1 MKKYYCITILALLIV
16 TLLQGYNVSLQYKD
30 YIYNETDKINSA
42 LRISVDIEYA
52 IRAHKS
58 YNPNKDGKQRV
69 YYKQMSEED
78 FLKAKPKKEDVI
90 RFDEINVQDLRDKG
104 IAETEA
110 EAMGLLT
117 KDRTTAKGNPINLA
131 KLSQIFKKNLNEDF
145 TYTLL
150 ILDENKK
157 VIKSFGQTNNI
168 ESWQASKPIA
178 IGLKPVRFVQAVV
191 DITPSSF
198 IINSIWTLASTILLA
213 LIIVFCVGYQMTAIR
228 YKEDLLRNREV
239 SLHGT
244 VHDLKAPL
252 ASILLKL
259 GFIKDYIMDADLQ
272 EMITSSE
279 RQIKNLANTIK
290 TILITSKASESKLVI
305 NKEQIDI
312 IELTKQAQEQIDIN
326 YASKPH
332 TIGIHDHREEK
343 ALVYADKYLIENV
356 MHNLMENAVKYSDKE
371 ANVEV
376 NIKQDEHFTIIS
388 VSDHGV
394 GIDKKYQ
401 KKIFEQFYRIP
412 ATHHKSGYGIG
423 LAMVKYAVKAHGGA
437 IKVVSELGKGSTF
450 TFTLPLNEKQQI
462 VMGKEQDKTL

>member
-1 MKKYYCITILALLIV
+1 MKKYYCITILAIIII
-16 TLLQGYNVSLQYKD
+16 TLLQGYNISLQHKN
-30 YIYNETDKINSA
+30 YIFNETDKINSEQKVT
-42 LRISVDIEYA
+42 VDEEYA
-52 IRAHKS
+52 IRA
-58 YNPNKDGKQRV
+58 YQNYTQYKDGKQRL
-69 YYKQMSEED
+69 YYKDMSEED
-78 FLKAKPKKEDVI
+78 FLKAKPKKEDI
-90 RFDEINVQDLRDKG
+90 ININEINIQELRDKG
-104 IAETEA
+104 IVETEA

-117 KDRTTAKGNPINLA
+117 KDRLTAKGNPINLK

-145 TYTLL
+145 SYTLL

-157 VIKSFGQTNNI
+157 VIKSYGQTKDI
-168 ESWQASKPIA
+168 ETWQASKPIG
-178 IGLKPVRFVQAVV
+178 IGLKPIRFVQAKV

-198 IINSIWTLASTILLA
+198 IINSIETLISTILLA

-228 YKEDLLRNREV
+228 NKEDLLRNREV

-259 GFIKDYIMDADLQ
+259 GFIKDCIKDADLQ
-272 EMITSSE
+272 EMIASSE

-305 NKEQIDI
+305 NKEQVDI
-312 IELTKQAQEQIDIN
+312 IELTQQAQEQIDTN

-332 TIGIHDHREEK
+332 DIGIHDHREEN
-343 ALVYADKYLIENV
+343 APVYADKYLIGNV

-371 ANVEV
+371 ANVDV

-423 LAMVKYAVKAHGGA
+423 LAMVKYAVKAHGGT

-450 TFTLPLNEKQQI
+450 TFTLPLN
-462 VMGKEQDKTL
+462 

>member
-1 MKKYYCITILALLIV
+1 MKKYYCITILALLVV
-16 TLLQGYNVSLQYKD
+16 TLLQGYNVSLQYKE
-30 YIYNETDKINSA
+30 YTYKEIDKINSA
-42 LRISVDIEYA
+42 LKVSVDEEYA
-52 IRAHKS
+52 IRAHQI
-58 YNPNKDGKQRV
+58 YNPHKDGKQRV

-90 RFDEINVQDLRDKG
+90 RFDEINIQDLRDRG

-117 KDRTTAKGNPINLA
+117 KDMLTAKGNPINLA
-131 KLSQIFKKNLNEDF
+131 KLSQIFKKNLDENF
-145 TYTLL
+145 AYTLL

-157 VIKSFGQTNNI
+157 TIKSHGPTKDI
-168 ESWQASKPIA
+168 DSWQASKPIA
-178 IGLKPVRFVQAVV
+178 IGLKPIRFVQAVV

-198 IINSIWTLASTILLA
+198 ITNSIWTLASTILLA

-259 GFIKDYIMDADLQ
+259 GFIKDCIKDADLQ

-305 NKEQIDI
+305 NKEQVDI
-312 IELTKQAQEQIDIN
+312 IELTQQAQEQIDIN

-332 TIGIHDHREEK
+332 AIGIHDHREEN

-423 LAMVKYAVKAHGGA
+423 LAMVKYAVKAHGGT

-450 TFTLPLNEKQQI
+450 TFTLPLN
-462 VMGKEQDKTL
+462 

>member
-1 MKKYYCITILALLIV
+1 MKKYYCITILALLVV
-16 TLLQGYNVSLQYKD
+16 TLLQGYNVSLQYKE
-30 YIYNETDKINSA
+30 YIYKEIDKSNSA
-42 LRISVDIEYA
+42 LKVSVDEEYA
-52 IRAHKS
+52 IRAHQN
-58 YNPNKDGKQRV
+58 YNPHKDGKQRL
-69 YYKQMSEED
+69 YTKIMTDED
-78 FLKAKPKKEDVI
+78 FLKAKPEKEDVI
-90 RFDEINVQDLRDKG
+90 RFDEINIQDLRDKG

-117 KDRTTAKGNPINLA
+117 KDRLTTKGNPINLA
-131 KLSQIFKKNLNEDF
+131 KLSQIFKKNLNEGF
-145 TYTLL
+145 IYTLL

-157 VIKSFGQTNNI
+157 VIKSYGQTKDI
-168 ESWQASKPIA
+168 ETWQASKPIA
-178 IGLKPVRFVQAVV
+178 IGLKPVRFVQAKV

-259 GFIKDYIMDADLQ
+259 GFIKDCIKDADLQ
-272 EMITSSE
+272 EMIASSE

-305 NKEQIDI
+305 NKEQVDI
-312 IELTKQAQEQIDIN
+312 IELTQQAQEQIDIN

-332 TIGIHDHREEK
+332 AIGIHDHREEN

-423 LAMVKYAVKAHGGA
+423 LAMVKYAVKAHGGT

-450 TFTLPLNEKQQI
+450 TFTLPLN
-462 VMGKEQDKTL
+462 

>member
-1 MKKYYCITILALLIV
+1 MKKYYCITILALLVV
-16 TLLQGYNVSLQYKD
+16 TLLQGYNVSLQYKE
-30 YIYNETDKINSA
+30 YIYKEIDKINSA
-42 LRISVDIEYA
+42 LKVSVDEEYA
-52 IRAHKS
+52 IRAHQI
-58 YNPNKDGKQRV
+58 YNPHKDGKQRV

-117 KDRTTAKGNPINLA
+117 KDILTTKGNPINLK
-131 KLSQIFKKNLNEDF
+131 KLSKIFKKNLKEDF
-145 TYTLL
+145 SYTLL
-150 ILDENKK
+150 ISDENKK
-157 VIKSFGQTNNI
+157 VIKSYGQTKDI
-168 ESWQASKPIA
+168 ESLQASKPIA
-178 IGLKPVRFVQAVV
+178 IGLKPIRFVQAKV

-198 IINSIWTLASTILLA
+198 IINSIETLISTILLA

-259 GFIKDYIMDADLQ
+259 GFIKDSIKDADLQ
-272 EMITSSE
+272 EMIASSE

-305 NKEQIDI
+305 NKEQVDI

-332 TIGIHDHREEK
+332 AIGIHDHREEN

-356 MHNLMENAVKYSDKE
+356 IHNLMENAVKYSDKE

-423 LAMVKYAVKAHGGA
+423 LAMVKYAVKAHGGT
-437 IKVVSELGKGSTF
+437 IKVVSEPGKGSTF
-450 TFTLPLNEKQQI
+450 TFTLPLN
-462 VMGKEQDKTL
+462 

>member
-1 MKKYYCITILALLIV
+1 MII
-16 TLLQGYNVSLQYKD
+16 TLLQGYNISLQHKN
-30 YIYNETDKINSA
+30 YIFNETDKINSE
-42 LRISVDIEYA
+42 LKVTVDEEYA
-52 IRAHKS
+52 IRA
-58 YNPNKDGKQRV
+58 YQNYTQYKDGKQRL
-69 YYKQMSEED
+69 YYKDMSEED
-78 FLKAKPKKEDVI
+78 FLKAKPKKEDI
-90 RFDEINVQDLRDKG
+90 ININEINIQELRDKG
-104 IAETEA
+104 IVETEA

-117 KDRTTAKGNPINLA
+117 KDRLTAKGNPINLK

-145 TYTLL
+145 SYTLL

-157 VIKSFGQTNNI
+157 VIKSYGQTKDI
-168 ESWQASKPIA
+168 ETWQASKPIA
-178 IGLKPVRFVQAVV
+178 IGLKPIRFVQAKV

-198 IINSIWTLASTILLA
+198 IRNSIETLISTILLA

-259 GFIKDYIMDADLQ
+259 GFIKDSIKDADLQ
-272 EMITSSE
+272 EMIDSSE

-332 TIGIHDHREEK
+332 AIGIHDHREEN

-356 MHNLMENAVKYSDKE
+356 MHNLMENVVKYSDKE

-423 LAMVKYAVKAHGGA
+423 LAMVKYAVKAHGGT

-450 TFTLPLNEKQQI
+450 TFTLPLNEKQ
-462 VMGKEQDKTL
+462 

>member
-1 MKKYYCITILALLIV
+1 MKKYYCITILALLVV
-16 TLLQGYNVSLQYKD
+16 TLLQGYNVSLQYKE
-30 YIYNETDKINSA
+30 YIYKEIDKINSA
-42 LRISVDIEYA
+42 LKVSVDEEYA
-52 IRAHKS
+52 IRAHQI
-58 YNPNKDGKQRV
+58 YNPHKDGKQRV

-117 KDRTTAKGNPINLA
+117 KDILTTKGNPINLK
-131 KLSQIFKKNLNEDF
+131 KLSKIFKKNLKEDF
-145 TYTLL
+145 SYTLL
-150 ILDENKK
+150 ISDENKK
-157 VIKSFGQTNNI
+157 VIKSYGQTKDI
-168 ESWQASKPIA
+168 ESLQASKPIA
-178 IGLKPVRFVQAVV
+178 IGLKPIRFVQAKV

-198 IINSIWTLASTILLA
+198 IINSIETLISTILLA

-228 YKEDLLRNREV
+228 YKEDLLRNREI

-259 GFIKDYIMDADLQ
+259 GFIKDCIKDADLQ
-272 EMITSSE
+272 EMIASSE

-305 NKEQIDI
+305 NKEQVDI
-312 IELTKQAQEQIDIN
+312 IELTQQAQEQIDIN

-332 TIGIHDHREEK
+332 AIGIHDHREEN

-423 LAMVKYAVKAHGGA
+423 LAMVKYAVKAHGGT
-437 IKVVSELGKGSTF
+437 IKVMSEPGKGSTF
-450 TFTLPLNEKQQI
+450 TFTLPLN
-462 VMGKEQDKTL
+462 

>member
-1 MKKYYCITILALLIV
+1 MKRYYSITILAIIV
-16 TLLQGYNVSLQYKD
+16 ITLLQGYNISLQYKD
-30 YIYNETDKINSA
+30 YLHYKIEKINSVFKVA
-42 LRISVDIEYA
+42 IDEEYA
-52 IRAHKS
+52 IRAHKN
-58 YNPNKDGKQRV
+58 YNPHKDGKQRL
-69 YYKQMSEED
+69 YTKLMTDED
-78 FLKAKPKKEDVI
+78 FIKAKPKKEDI
-90 RFDEINVQDLRDKG
+90 IDFDEINIQDLRDKG

-117 KDRTTAKGNPINLA
+117 KDILTTKGNPINLK

-145 TYTLL
+145 SYTLL

-157 VIKSFGQTNNI
+157 VIKSYGQTKDI
-168 ESWQASKPIA
+168 ETWQASKPIA
-178 IGLKPVRFVQAVV
+178 IGLKPIRFVQTRV

-198 IINSIWTLASTILLA
+198 IINSIETLISTILLA

-259 GFIKDYIMDADLQ
+259 GFIKDCIKDADLQ

-305 NKEQIDI
+305 NKEQVDI
-312 IELTKQAQEQIDIN
+312 IELTQQAQEQIDIN

-332 TIGIHDHREEK
+332 AIGIHDHRKEN

-423 LAMVKYAVKAHGGA
+423 LAMVKYAVKAHGGT
-437 IKVVSELGKGSTF
+437 IKVVSEPGKGSTF
-450 TFTLPLNEKQQI
+450 TFTLPLN
-462 VMGKEQDKTL
+462 

>member
-1 MKKYYCITILALLIV
+1 MII
-16 TLLQGYNVSLQYKD
+16 TLLQGYNISLQHKN
-30 YIYNETDKINSA
+30 YIFNETDKINSE
-42 LRISVDIEYA
+42 LKVTVDEEYA
-52 IRAHKS
+52 IRA
-58 YNPNKDGKQRV
+58 YQNYTQYKDGKQRL
-69 YYKQMSEED
+69 YYKDMSEED
-78 FLKAKPKKEDVI
+78 FLKAKPKKEDI
-90 RFDEINVQDLRDKG
+90 ININEINIQELRDKG
-104 IAETEA
+104 IVETEA

-117 KDRTTAKGNPINLA
+117 KDRLTAKGNPINLK

-145 TYTLL
+145 SYTLL

-157 VIKSFGQTNNI
+157 VIKSYGQTKDI
-168 ESWQASKPIA
+168 ETWQASKPIA
-178 IGLKPVRFVQAVV
+178 IGLKPIRFVQARV

-198 IINSIWTLASTILLA
+198 IINSIETLISTILLA

-259 GFIKDYIMDADLQ
+259 GFIKDCIKDADLQ

-279 RQIKNLANTIK
+279 RQIKNLANNIK

-305 NKEQIDI
+305 NKEQVDI
-312 IELTKQAQEQIDIN
+312 IELTQQAQEQIDIN

-332 TIGIHDHREEK
+332 AIGIHDHREEN

-423 LAMVKYAVKAHGGA
+423 LAMVKYAVKAHGGT
-437 IKVVSELGKGSTF
+437 IKVVSEPGKGSTF
-450 TFTLPLNEKQQI
+450 TFTLPLN
-462 VMGKEQDKTL
+462 

>member
-1 MKKYYCITILALLIV
+1 MKKYYCITILALLVV
-16 TLLQGYNVSLQYKD
+16 TLLQGYNVSLQYKE
-30 YIYNETDKINSA
+30 YTYKEIDKINSA
-42 LRISVDIEYA
+42 LKVSVDEEYA
-52 IRAHKS
+52 IRAHQI
-58 YNPNKDGKQRV
+58 YNPHKDGKQRV

-90 RFDEINVQDLRDKG
+90 RFDEINIQDLRDRG

-117 KDRTTAKGNPINLA
+117 KDMLTAKGNPINLA
-131 KLSQIFKKNLNEDF
+131 KLSQIFKKNLDENF
-145 TYTLL
+145 AYTLL

-157 VIKSFGQTNNI
+157 TIKSHGPTKDI
-168 ESWQASKPIA
+168 DSWQASKPIA

-198 IINSIWTLASTILLA
+198 ITNSIWTLASTILLA

-228 YKEDLLRNREV
+228 NKEDLLRNREV

-259 GFIKDYIMDADLQ
+259 GFIKDCIKDADLQ

-305 NKEQIDI
+305 NKEQVDI
-312 IELTKQAQEQIDIN
+312 IELTQQAQEQIDIN
-326 YASKPH
+326 YACKPH
-332 TIGIHDHREEK
+332 AIGIHDHREEN

-423 LAMVKYAVKAHGGA
+423 LAMVKYAVKAHGGT

-450 TFTLPLNEKQQI
+450 TFTLPLN
-462 VMGKEQDKTL
+462 

>member
-1 MKKYYCITILALLIV
+1 MKKYYYITILALLVV
-16 TLLQGYNVSLQYKD
+16 TLLQGYNVSLQYKE
-30 YIYNETDKINSA
+30 YTYKEIDKINSA
-42 LRISVDIEYA
+42 LKVSVDEEYA
-52 IRAHKS
+52 IRAHQI
-58 YNPNKDGKQRV
+58 YNPHKDGKQRV

-90 RFDEINVQDLRDKG
+90 RFDEINIQDLRDRG

-117 KDRTTAKGNPINLA
+117 KDMLTAKGNPINLA
-131 KLSQIFKKNLNEDF
+131 KLSQIFKKNLDENF
-145 TYTLL
+145 AYTLL

-157 VIKSFGQTNNI
+157 TIKSHGPTKDI
-168 ESWQASKPIA
+168 DSWQASKPIA

-198 IINSIWTLASTILLA
+198 ITNSIWTLASTILLA

-259 GFIKDYIMDADLQ
+259 GFIKDCIKDADLQ

-305 NKEQIDI
+305 NKEQVDI
-312 IELTKQAQEQIDIN
+312 IELTQQAQEQIDTN

-332 TIGIHDHREEK
+332 AIGIHDHREEN

-394 GIDKKYQ
+394 GIDRKYQ

-423 LAMVKYAVKAHGGA
+423 LAMVKYAVKAHGGT

-450 TFTLPLNEKQQI
+450 TFTLPLN
-462 VMGKEQDKTL
+462 

>member
-1 MKKYYCITILALLIV
+1 MKKYYCITILALLVV
-16 TLLQGYNVSLQYKD
+16 TLLQGYNVSLQYKE
-30 YIYNETDKINSA
+30 YIYKEIDKINSA
-42 LRISVDIEYA
+42 LKVSVDEEYA
-52 IRAHKS
+52 IRAHQI
-58 YNPNKDGKQRV
+58 YNPHKDGKQRV

-117 KDRTTAKGNPINLA
+117 KDMLTAKGNPINLK
-131 KLSQIFKKNLNEDF
+131 KLSKIFKKNLKEDF
-145 TYTLL
+145 SYTLL
-150 ILDENKK
+150 ISDENKK
-157 VIKSFGQTNNI
+157 VIKSYGQTKDI

-178 IGLKPVRFVQAVV
+178 IGLKPIRFVQAKV

-198 IINSIWTLASTILLA
+198 IINSIETLISTILLA

-259 GFIKDYIMDADLQ
+259 GFIKDCIKDADLQ
-272 EMITSSE
+272 EMIASSE

-305 NKEQIDI
+305 NKEQVDI
-312 IELTKQAQEQIDIN
+312 IELTQQAKEQIDTN

-332 TIGIHDHREEK
+332 AIGIHDHREEN

-356 MHNLMENAVKYSDKE
+356 MRNLMENAVKYSDKE

-423 LAMVKYAVKAHGGA
+423 LAMVKYAVKAHGGT
-437 IKVVSELGKGSTF
+437 IKVMSELGKGSTF
-450 TFTLPLNEKQQI
+450 TFTLPLN
-462 VMGKEQDKTL
+462 

>member
-1 MKKYYCITILALLIV
+1 MKKYYCITILALLVV
-16 TLLQGYNVSLQYKD
+16 TLLQGYNVSLQYKE
-30 YIYNETDKINSA
+30 YTYKEIDKINSA
-42 LRISVDIEYA
+42 LKVSVDEEYA
-52 IRAHKS
+52 IRAHKD
-58 YNPNKDGKQRV
+58 YNPHKDGKQRL
-69 YYKQMSEED
+69 YTKIMTNED
-78 FLKAKPKKEDVI
+78 FIKAKPKKEDVI
-90 RFDEINVQDLRDKG
+90 RFDEINIQDLRDKG
-104 IAETEA
+104 IIETEA

-117 KDRTTAKGNPINLA
+117 KDILTTKGNPININ
-131 KLSQIFKKNLNEDF
+131 KLSQIFKKNLNEGF

-178 IGLKPVRFVQAVV
+178 IGLKPIRFVQAKVN
-191 DITPSSF
+191 ITPSSF
-198 IINSIWTLASTILLA
+198 ITNSIWTLVSTILLA
-213 LIIVFCVGYQMTAIR
+213 LIIVFCIGYQMTAIR

-259 GFIKDYIMDADLQ
+259 GFIKDCIKDADLQ

-305 NKEQIDI
+305 NKEQVDI
-312 IELTKQAQEQIDIN
+312 IELTQQAQEQIDTN

-332 TIGIHDHREEK
+332 AIGIHDHREEN

-394 GIDKKYQ
+394 GIDRKYQ

-423 LAMVKYAVKAHGGA
+423 LAMVKYAVKAHGGT

-450 TFTLPLNEKQQI
+450 TFTLPLN
-462 VMGKEQDKTL
+462 

>member
-1 MKKYYCITILALLIV
+1 MKKYYCITILAIIII
-16 TLLQGYNVSLQYKD
+16 TLLQGYNISLQHKN
-30 YIYNETDKINSA
+30 YIFNETDKINSE
-42 LRISVDIEYA
+42 LKVTVDEEYA
-52 IRAHKS
+52 IRA
-58 YNPNKDGKQRV
+58 YQNYTQYKDGKQRL
-69 YYKQMSEED
+69 YYKDMSEED
-78 FLKAKPKKEDVI
+78 FLKAKPKKEDI
-90 RFDEINVQDLRDKG
+90 ININEINIQELRDKG
-104 IAETEA
+104 IVETEA

-117 KDRTTAKGNPINLA
+117 KDRLTAKGNPINLK

-145 TYTLL
+145 SYTLL

-157 VIKSFGQTNNI
+157 VIKSYGQTKDI
-168 ESWQASKPIA
+168 ETWQASKPIA
-178 IGLKPVRFVQAVV
+178 IGLKPIRFVQTRVN
-191 DITPSSF
+191 ITPSSF
-198 IINSIWTLASTILLA
+198 IINSIWTLVSTILLA

-259 GFIKDYIMDADLQ
+259 GFIKDSIKDADLQ
-272 EMITSSE
+272 EMIASSE

-305 NKEQIDI
+305 NKEQVDI
-312 IELTKQAQEQIDIN
+312 IELTQQAQEQIDIN

-332 TIGIHDHREEK
+332 AIGIHDHREEN

-423 LAMVKYAVKAHGGA
+423 LAMVKYAVKAHGGT
-437 IKVVSELGKGSTF
+437 IKVVSEPGKGSTF
-450 TFTLPLNEKQQI
+450 TFTLPLN
-462 VMGKEQDKTL
+462 

>member
-1 MKKYYCITILALLIV
+1 MKKYYCITILALLVV
-16 TLLQGYNVSLQYKD
+16 TLLQGYNVSLQYKE
-30 YIYNETDKINSA
+30 YIYKEIDKINSA
-42 LRISVDIEYA
+42 LKVSVDEEYA
-52 IRAHKS
+52 IRAHQN
-58 YNPNKDGKQRV
+58 YNPHKDGKQRL
-69 YYKQMSEED
+69 YTKIMTDED

-90 RFDEINVQDLRDKG
+90 RFDEINIQDLRDKG

-117 KDRTTAKGNPINLA
+117 KDRLTAKGNPINLK
-131 KLSQIFKKNLNEDF
+131 KLSQIFKKNLNEGF

-157 VIKSFGQTNNI
+157 VIKSYGQTKDI
-168 ESWQASKPIA
+168 ESWQTSKPIA
-178 IGLKPVRFVQAVV
+178 IGLKPIRFVQAKV
-191 DITPSSF
+191 DVTPSSF
-198 IINSIWTLASTILLA
+198 IINSIETLISTILLA

-259 GFIKDYIMDADLQ
+259 GFIKDYIKDADLQ

-305 NKEQIDI
+305 NKEQVDI
-312 IELTKQAQEQIDIN
+312 IELTQQAQEQIDIN

-332 TIGIHDHREEK
+332 VIAIHDHREENT
-343 ALVYADKYLIENV
+343 LVYADKYLIENV

-371 ANVEV
+371 ANVDV
-376 NIKQDEHFTIIS
+376 NIKQNEHFTIIS
-388 VSDHGV
+388 VSDHGI

-423 LAMVKYAVKAHGGA
+423 LAMVKYAVKAHGGT
-437 IKVVSELGKGSTF
+437 IKVVSEPGKGSTF
-450 TFTLPLNEKQQI
+450 TFTLPLN
-462 VMGKEQDKTL
+462 

>member
-1 MKKYYCITILALLIV
+1 MKKYYCITILALLVV
-16 TLLQGYNVSLQYKD
+16 TLLQGYNVSLQYKE
-30 YIYNETDKINSA
+30 YIYKEIDKINSA
-42 LRISVDIEYA
+42 LKVSVDEEYA
-52 IRAHKS
+52 IRAHQN
-58 YNPNKDGKQRV
+58 YNPHKDGKQRL
-69 YYKQMSEED
+69 YTKIMTDED

-90 RFDEINVQDLRDKG
+90 RFDEINIQDLRDKG

-117 KDRTTAKGNPINLA
+117 KDRLTAKGNPINLK

-145 TYTLL
+145 SYTLL

-157 VIKSFGQTNNI
+157 VIKSYGQTKDI
-168 ESWQASKPIA
+168 ETWQASKPIG
-178 IGLKPVRFVQAVV
+178 IGLKPIRFVQAKV

-198 IINSIWTLASTILLA
+198 IINSIETLISTILLA

-228 YKEDLLRNREV
+228 NKEDLLRNREV

-259 GFIKDYIMDADLQ
+259 GFIKDCIKDADLK

-290 TILITSKASESKLVI
+290 TILITSKDGESKLVI

-312 IELTKQAQEQIDIN
+312 IELTQQAQEQIDIN

-332 TIGIHDHREEK
+332 AIGIHDHREEN

-388 VSDHGV
+388 VSDLGV

-423 LAMVKYAVKAHGGA
+423 LAMVKYAVKAHGGT
-437 IKVVSELGKGSTF
+437 IKVVSEPGKGSTF
-450 TFTLPLNEKQQI
+450 TFTLPLN
-462 VMGKEQDKTL
+462 

>member
-259 GFIKDYIMDADLQ
+259 GFIKDSIKDADLQ
-272 EMITSSE
+272 EMIDSSE

-326 YASKPH
+326 YASKSH
-332 TIGIHDHREEK
+332 AIGIHDHREEN

-423 LAMVKYAVKAHGGA
+423 LAMVKYAVKAHGGT
-437 IKVVSELGKGSTF
+437 IKVVSEPGKGSTF
-450 TFTLPLNEKQQI
+450 TFTLPLNEKQ
-462 VMGKEQDKTL
+462 

>member
-1 MKKYYCITILALLIV
+1 MKKYYCITILALLVV
-16 TLLQGYNVSLQYKD
+16 TLLQGYNVSLQYKE
-30 YIYNETDKINSA
+30 YTYKEIDKINSA
-42 LRISVDIEYA
+42 LKVSVDEEYA
-52 IRAHKS
+52 IRAHQN
-58 YNPNKDGKQRV
+58 YNPHKDGKQRL
-69 YYKQMSEED
+69 YTKIMTDED
-78 FLKAKPKKEDVI
+78 FIKAKPKKEDVI
-90 RFDEINVQDLRDKG
+90 RFDEINIQDLRDKG
-104 IAETEA
+104 IIETEA

-117 KDRTTAKGNPINLA
+117 KDILTTKGNPININ
-131 KLSQIFKKNLNEDF
+131 KLSQIFKKNLNEGF

-157 VIKSFGQTNNI
+157 VIKSYGQTKDI

-178 IGLKPVRFVQAVV
+178 IGLKSIRFVQAKV

-198 IINSIWTLASTILLA
+198 IINSIETLISTILLA

-259 GFIKDYIMDADLQ
+259 GFIKDYIKDADLQ

-305 NKEQIDI
+305 NKEQVDI
-312 IELTKQAQEQIDIN
+312 IELTQQAQEQIDIN

-332 TIGIHDHREEK
+332 AIGIHDHREEK

-356 MHNLMENAVKYSDKE
+356 MHNLMENAVKYSDRE
-371 ANVEV
+371 ANIDV

-394 GIDKKYQ
+394 GIDNKYQ

-423 LAMVKYAVKAHGGA
+423 LAMVKYAVKAHGGT
-437 IKVVSELGKGSTF
+437 IKVVSKLGKGSTF
-450 TFTLPLNEKQQI
+450 TFTLPLK
-462 VMGKEQDKTL
+462 

>member
-1 MKKYYCITILALLIV
+1 MII
-16 TLLQGYNVSLQYKD
+16 TLLQGYNISMQHKN
-30 YIYNETDKINSA
+30 YIFNETDKINSE
-42 LRISVDIEYA
+42 LKVTVDEEYA
-52 IRAHKS
+52 IRA
-58 YNPNKDGKQRV
+58 YQNYTQYKDGKQRL
-69 YYKQMSEED
+69 YYKDMSEED
-78 FLKAKPKKEDVI
+78 FLKAKPKKEDI
-90 RFDEINVQDLRDKG
+90 ININEINIQELRDKG
-104 IAETEA
+104 IVETEA

-117 KDRTTAKGNPINLA
+117 KDRLTAKGNPINLA
-131 KLSQIFKKNLNEDF
+131 KLSQIFKKNLNEGF
-145 TYTLL
+145 IYTLL

-157 VIKSFGQTNNI
+157 VIKSYGPTKDI

-178 IGLKPVRFVQAVV
+178 IGLKPIRFVQAKV

-259 GFIKDYIMDADLQ
+259 GFIKDCIKDADLQ
-272 EMITSSE
+272 EMIASSE

-332 TIGIHDHREEK
+332 AIGIHDHREEN

-423 LAMVKYAVKAHGGA
+423 LAMVKYAVKAHGGT

-450 TFTLPLNEKQQI
+450 TFTLPLN
-462 VMGKEQDKTL
+462 

>member
-1 MKKYYCITILALLIV
+1 MII
-16 TLLQGYNVSLQYKD
+16 TLLQGYNISLQHKN
-30 YIYNETDKINSA
+30 YIFNETDKINSE
-42 LRISVDIEYA
+42 LKVTVDEEYA
-52 IRAHKS
+52 IRA
-58 YNPNKDGKQRV
+58 YQNYTQYKDGKQRL
-69 YYKQMSEED
+69 YYKDMSEED
-78 FLKAKPKKEDVI
+78 FLKAKPKKEDI
-90 RFDEINVQDLRDKG
+90 ININEINIQELRDKG
-104 IAETEA
+104 IVETEA

-117 KDRTTAKGNPINLA
+117 KDRLTAKGNPINLA
-131 KLSQIFKKNLNEDF
+131 KLSQIFKKNLNEGF
-145 TYTLL
+145 IYTLL

-157 VIKSFGQTNNI
+157 VIKSYGPTKDI
-168 ESWQASKPIA
+168 ESWQASTPIA
-178 IGLKPVRFVQAVV
+178 IGLKPIRFVQAKV

-198 IINSIWTLASTILLA
+198 IRNSIETLISTILLA

-259 GFIKDYIMDADLQ
+259 GFIKDCIKDADLQ
-272 EMITSSE
+272 EMIDSSE

-332 TIGIHDHREEK
+332 AIGIHDHREEN

-412 ATHHKSGYGIG
+412 ATHHKSGYGID
-423 LAMVKYAVKAHGGA
+423 LAMVKYAVKAHGGT

-450 TFTLPLNEKQQI
+450 TFTLPLNEKQ
-462 VMGKEQDKTL
+462 

>member
-1 MKKYYCITILALLIV
+1 MKKYYCITILALLVV
-16 TLLQGYNVSLQYKD
+16 TLLQGYNVSLQYKE
-30 YIYNETDKINSA
+30 YTYKEIDKINSA
-42 LRISVDIEYA
+42 LKVSVDEEYA
-52 IRAHKS
+52 IRAHQI
-58 YNPNKDGKQRV
+58 YNPHKDGKQRV

-90 RFDEINVQDLRDKG
+90 RFDEINIQDLRDRG

-117 KDRTTAKGNPINLA
+117 KDMLTAKGNPINLA
-131 KLSQIFKKNLNEDF
+131 KLSQIFKKNLDENF
-145 TYTLL
+145 AYTLL

-157 VIKSFGQTNNI
+157 TIKSYGPTKDI

-178 IGLKPVRFVQAVV
+178 IGLKPIRFVQARV

-198 IINSIWTLASTILLA
+198 IMNSIWTLASTILLA

-259 GFIKDYIMDADLQ
+259 GFIKDCIKDADLQ

-305 NKEQIDI
+305 NKEQVDI
-312 IELTKQAQEQIDIN
+312 IELTQQAQEQIDIN

-332 TIGIHDHREEK
+332 TIGIHDHREEN

-376 NIKQDEHFTIIS
+376 NIKQNEHFTIIS

-423 LAMVKYAVKAHGGA
+423 LAMVKYAVKAHGGT

-450 TFTLPLNEKQQI
+450 TFTLPLN
-462 VMGKEQDKTL
+462 

>member
-1 MKKYYCITILALLIV
+1 MKKYYCITILAIIII
-16 TLLQGYNVSLQYKD
+16 TLLQGYNISLQHKN
-30 YIYNETDKINSA
+30 YIFNETDKINSE
-42 LRISVDIEYA
+42 LKVTVDEEYA
-52 IRAHKS
+52 IRA
-58 YNPNKDGKQRV
+58 YQNYTQYKDGKQRL
-69 YYKQMSEED
+69 YYKDMSEED
-78 FLKAKPKKEDVI
+78 FLKAKPKKEDI
-90 RFDEINVQDLRDKG
+90 ININEINIQELRDKG
-104 IAETEA
+104 IVETEA

-117 KDRTTAKGNPINLA
+117 KDRLTAKGNPINLK

-145 TYTLL
+145 SYTLL

-157 VIKSFGQTNNI
+157 VIKSYGQTKDI
-168 ESWQASKPIA
+168 ETWQASKPIG
-178 IGLKPVRFVQAVV
+178 IGLKPIRFVQAKV

-198 IINSIWTLASTILLA
+198 IINSIETLISTILLA

-228 YKEDLLRNREV
+228 NKEDLLRNREV

-259 GFIKDYIMDADLQ
+259 GFIKDCIKDADLQ

-305 NKEQIDI
+305 NKEQVDI
-312 IELTKQAQEQIDIN
+312 IELTQQAQEQIDTN

-332 TIGIHDHREEK
+332 AIGIHDHREENTQ
-343 ALVYADKYLIENV
+343 VYADKYLIENV
-356 MHNLMENAVKYSDKE
+356 MHNLMENAVKYSDKD
-371 ANVEV
+371 ANVDV

-401 KKIFEQFYRIP
+401 NKIFEQFYRIP

-423 LAMVKYAVKAHGGA
+423 LAMVKYAVKAHGGT
-437 IKVVSELGKGSTF
+437 IKVVSEPGKGSTF
-450 TFTLPLNEKQQI
+450 TFTLPLN
-462 VMGKEQDKTL
+462 

>member
-1 MKKYYCITILALLIV
+1 MKKYYYITILAIMII
-16 TLLQGYNVSLQYKD
+16 TLLQGYNISLQHKN
-30 YIYNETDKINSA
+30 YIFNETDKINSE
-42 LRISVDIEYA
+42 LKVTVDEEYA
-52 IRAHKS
+52 IRA
-58 YNPNKDGKQRV
+58 YQNYTQYKDGKQRL
-69 YYKQMSEED
+69 YYKDMSEED
-78 FLKAKPKKEDVI
+78 FLKAKPKKEDI
-90 RFDEINVQDLRDKG
+90 ININEINIQELRDKG
-104 IAETEA
+104 IVETEA

-117 KDRTTAKGNPINLA
+117 KDRLTAKGNPINLK

-145 TYTLL
+145 SYTLL

-157 VIKSFGQTNNI
+157 VIKSYGQTKDI

-178 IGLKPVRFVQAVV
+178 IGLKPIRFVQARV

-259 GFIKDYIMDADLQ
+259 GFIKDCIKDADLQ
-272 EMITSSE
+272 EMIASSE

-305 NKEQIDI
+305 NKEQVDI
-312 IELTKQAQEQIDIN
+312 IELTQQAQEQIDIN

-332 TIGIHDHREEK
+332 AIGIHDHREEN

-423 LAMVKYAVKAHGGA
+423 LAMVKYAVKAHGGT

-450 TFTLPLNEKQQI
+450 TFTLPLN
-462 VMGKEQDKTL
+462 

>member
-1 MKKYYCITILALLIV
+1 MKKYYCITILAFIII
-16 TLLQGYNVSLQYKD
+16 TLLQGYNISLQHKN
-30 YIYNETDKINSA
+30 YIFNETDKINSE
-42 LRISVDIEYA
+42 LKVTVDEEYA
-52 IRAHKS
+52 IRA
-58 YNPNKDGKQRV
+58 YQNYTQYKDGKQRL
-69 YYKQMSEED
+69 YYKDMSEED
-78 FLKAKPKKEDVI
+78 YLKAKPKKEDI
-90 RFDEINVQDLRDKG
+90 ININKINIQELRDKG
-104 IAETEA
+104 IVETEA

-117 KDRTTAKGNPINLA
+117 KDRLTAKGNPINLA
-131 KLSQIFKKNLNEDF
+131 KLSQIFKKNLNEGF

-157 VIKSFGQTNNI
+157 TIKSYGQTKNI
-168 ESWQASKPIA
+168 ESWQASRPIA
-178 IGLKPVRFVQAVV
+178 IGLKPTRFIQAKV
-191 DITPSSF
+191 DVTPSSF
-198 IINSIWTLASTILLA
+198 IINSIETLISTILLA

-259 GFIKDYIMDADLQ
+259 GFIKDCIKDADLQ
-272 EMITSSE
+272 EMIASSE

-305 NKEQIDI
+305 NREQVDI
-312 IELTKQAQEQIDIN
+312 IELTQQAQEQIDIN

-332 TIGIHDHREEK
+332 TISIHDHREEN
-343 ALVYADKYLIENV
+343 AQIYADKYLIENV
-356 MHNLMENAVKYSDKE
+356 MHNLMENAAKYSDKE
-371 ANVEV
+371 ANIEV

-423 LAMVKYAVKAHGGA
+423 LAMVKYAVKAHGGT
-437 IKVVSELGKGSTF
+437 IKVESEPGKGSTF
-450 TFTLPLNEKQQI
+450 TFTLPLN
-462 VMGKEQDKTL
+462 

>member
-1 MKKYYCITILALLIV
+1 MKKYYCITVLALLVVI
-16 TLLQGYNVSLQYKD
+16 LLQGYNMSLQYKE
-30 YIYNETDKINSA
+30 YTYKEIDKINSA
-42 LRISVDIEYA
+42 LKVSVDEEYA
-52 IRAHKS
+52 IRAHQI
-58 YNPNKDGKQRV
+58 YNPHKDGKQRV

-90 RFDEINVQDLRDKG
+90 RFDEINIQDLRDRG

-117 KDRTTAKGNPINLA
+117 KDMLTAKGNPINLA
-131 KLSQIFKKNLNEDF
+131 KLSQIFKKNLDENF
-145 TYTLL
+145 AYTLL
-150 ILDENKK
+150 LLDENKK
-157 VIKSFGQTNNI
+157 TIKSHGPTKDI
-168 ESWQASKPIA
+168 DSWQASKPIA

-198 IINSIWTLASTILLA
+198 ITNSIWTLASTILLA

-228 YKEDLLRNREV
+228 NKEDLLRNREV

-259 GFIKDYIMDADLQ
+259 GFIKDCIKDADLQ

-305 NKEQIDI
+305 NKEQVDI
-312 IELTKQAQEQIDIN
+312 IELTQQAQEQIDTN

-332 TIGIHDHREEK
+332 AIGIHDHREEN

-423 LAMVKYAVKAHGGA
+423 LAMVKYAVKAHGGT
-437 IKVVSELGKGSTF
+437 IKVVSEPGKGSTF
-450 TFTLPLNEKQQI
+450 TFTLPLN
-462 VMGKEQDKTL
+462 

>member
-1 MKKYYCITILALLIV
+1 MKRYYSITILAIIV
-16 TLLQGYNVSLQYKD
+16 ITLLQGYNISLQYKD
-30 YIYNETDKINSA
+30 YLHYKIEKINSVFKVA
-42 LRISVDIEYA
+42 IDEEYA
-52 IRAHKS
+52 IRAQKN
-58 YNPNKDGKQRV
+58 YNLHKDGKQRV
-69 YYKQMSEED
+69 YYKEMTEED

-90 RFDEINVQDLRDKG
+90 RLNEINVQDLRDKG

-117 KDRTTAKGNPINLA
+117 KDILTTKGNPINLK

-145 TYTLL
+145 SYTLL
-150 ILDENKK
+150 ILDGNKK
-157 VIKSFGQTNNI
+157 VIKSYGQTKDI
-168 ESWQASKPIA
+168 ETWQASKPIA
-178 IGLKPVRFVQAVV
+178 IGLKPIRFVQAKVN
-191 DITPSSF
+191 ITPSSF
-198 IINSIWTLASTILLA
+198 IINSIWTLVSTILLA

-259 GFIKDYIMDADLQ
+259 GFIKDCIKDADLQ
-272 EMITSSE
+272 EMIASSE

-312 IELTKQAQEQIDIN
+312 IELTQQAQEQIDIN

-332 TIGIHDHREEK
+332 AIGIHDHREEN

-423 LAMVKYAVKAHGGA
+423 LAMVKYAVKAHGGT
-437 IKVVSELGKGSTF
+437 IKVVSEPGKGSTF
-450 TFTLPLNEKQQI
+450 TFTLPLK
-462 VMGKEQDKTL
+462 

>member
-1 MKKYYCITILALLIV
+1 MKKYYCITILAIIII
-16 TLLQGYNVSLQYKD
+16 TLLQGYNISLQHKN
-30 YIYNETDKINSA
+30 YIFNETDKINSE
-42 LRISVDIEYA
+42 LKVTVDEEYA
-52 IRAHKS
+52 IRA
-58 YNPNKDGKQRV
+58 YQNYTQYKDGKQRL
-69 YYKQMSEED
+69 YYKDMSEED
-78 FLKAKPKKEDVI
+78 FLKAKPKKEDI
-90 RFDEINVQDLRDKG
+90 ININEINIQELRDKG
-104 IAETEA
+104 IVETEA

-117 KDRTTAKGNPINLA
+117 KDRLTAKGNPINLK

-145 TYTLL
+145 SYTLL

-157 VIKSFGQTNNI
+157 VIKSYGQTKDI
-168 ESWQASKPIA
+168 ETWQASKPIG
-178 IGLKPVRFVQAVV
+178 IGLKPIRFVQAKV

-198 IINSIWTLASTILLA
+198 IINSIETLISTILLA

-228 YKEDLLRNREV
+228 NKEDLLRNREV

-259 GFIKDYIMDADLQ
+259 GFIKDYIKDADLQ

-305 NKEQIDI
+305 NKEQVDI
-312 IELTKQAQEQIDIN
+312 IELTEQAQEQIDIN

-332 TIGIHDHREEK
+332 AIGIHDHREEK

-394 GIDKKYQ
+394 GIDRKYQ

-423 LAMVKYAVKAHGGA
+423 LAMVKYAVKAHGGT

-450 TFTLPLNEKQQI
+450 TFTLPLN
-462 VMGKEQDKTL
+462 

>member
-1 MKKYYCITILALLIV
+1 MKKYYCITILAIIII
-16 TLLQGYNVSLQYKD
+16 TLLQGYNISLQHKN
-30 YIYNETDKINSA
+30 YIFNETDKINSE
-42 LRISVDIEYA
+42 LKVTVDEEYA
-52 IRAHKS
+52 IRA
-58 YNPNKDGKQRV
+58 YQNYTQYKDGKQRL
-69 YYKQMSEED
+69 YYKDMSEED
-78 FLKAKPKKEDVI
+78 FLKAKPKKEDI
-90 RFDEINVQDLRDKG
+90 ININEINIQELRDKG
-104 IAETEA
+104 IVETEA

-117 KDRTTAKGNPINLA
+117 KDRLTAKGNPINLK

-145 TYTLL
+145 SYTLL

-157 VIKSFGQTNNI
+157 VIKSYGQTKDI

-178 IGLKPVRFVQAVV
+178 IGLKPIRFVQARV

-198 IINSIWTLASTILLA
+198 IINSIWTLVSTILLA

-259 GFIKDYIMDADLQ
+259 GFIKDYIKDADLQ

-305 NKEQIDI
+305 NKEQVDI
-312 IELTKQAQEQIDIN
+312 IELTQQAQEQIDIN

-332 TIGIHDHREEK
+332 AIGIHDHCEEK

-423 LAMVKYAVKAHGGA
+423 LAMVKYAVKAHGGT

-450 TFTLPLNEKQQI
+450 TFTLPLN
-462 VMGKEQDKTL
+462 

>member
-1 MKKYYCITILALLIV
+1 MKKYYYITILALLVV
-16 TLLQGYNVSLQYKD
+16 TLLQGYNVSLQYKE
-30 YIYNETDKINSA
+30 YTYKEIDKINSA
-42 LRISVDIEYA
+42 LKVSVDEEYA
-52 IRAHKS
+52 IRAHQI
-58 YNPNKDGKQRV
+58 YNPHKDGKQRV

-90 RFDEINVQDLRDKG
+90 RFDEINIQDLRDRG

-117 KDRTTAKGNPINLA
+117 KDMLTAKGNPINLA
-131 KLSQIFKKNLNEDF
+131 KLSQIFKKNLDENF
-145 TYTLL
+145 AYTLL

-157 VIKSFGQTNNI
+157 TIKSHGPTKDI
-168 ESWQASKPIA
+168 DSWQASKPIA

-198 IINSIWTLASTILLA
+198 ITNSIWTLASTILLA

-259 GFIKDYIMDADLQ
+259 GFIKDCIKDADLQ

-305 NKEQIDI
+305 NKEQVDI
-312 IELTKQAQEQIDIN
+312 IELTQQAKEQIDIN
-326 YASKPH
+326 YACKPH
-332 TIGIHDHREEK
+332 AIGIHDHREEN

-423 LAMVKYAVKAHGGA
+423 LAMVKYAVKAHGGT

-450 TFTLPLNEKQQI
+450 TFTLPLN
-462 VMGKEQDKTL
+462 

>member
-1 MKKYYCITILALLIV
+1 MII
-16 TLLQGYNVSLQYKD
+16 TLLQGYNISLQHKN
-30 YIYNETDKINSA
+30 YIFNETDKINSE
-42 LRISVDIEYA
+42 LKVTVDEEYA
-52 IRAHKS
+52 IRAYQNYTQYKE
-58 YNPNKDGKQRV
+58 GKQRL
-69 YYKQMSEED
+69 YYKDMSEED
-78 FLKAKPKKEDVI
+78 FLKAKPKKEDI
-90 RFDEINVQDLRDKG
+90 ININEINIQELRDKG
-104 IAETEA
+104 IVETEA

-117 KDRTTAKGNPINLA
+117 KDRLTAKGNPINLK

-145 TYTLL
+145 SYTLL

-157 VIKSFGQTNNI
+157 VIKSYGQTKDI
-168 ESWQASKPIA
+168 ETWQASKPIA
-178 IGLKPVRFVQAVV
+178 IGLKPIRFVQAKV

-198 IINSIWTLASTILLA
+198 IRNSIETLISTILLA

-259 GFIKDYIMDADLQ
+259 GFIKDSIKDADLQ
-272 EMITSSE
+272 EMIDSSE

-332 TIGIHDHREEK
+332 AIGIHDHREEN

-423 LAMVKYAVKAHGGA
+423 LAMVKYAVKAHGGT

-450 TFTLPLNEKQQI
+450 TFTLPLNEKQ
-462 VMGKEQDKTL
+462 

>member
-1 MKKYYCITILALLIV
+1 MII
-16 TLLQGYNVSLQYKD
+16 TLLQGYNISLQHKN
-30 YIYNETDKINSA
+30 YIFNETDKINSE
-42 LRISVDIEYA
+42 LKVTVDEEYA
-52 IRAHKS
+52 IRA
-58 YNPNKDGKQRV
+58 YQNYTQYKDGKQRL
-69 YYKQMSEED
+69 YYKDMSEED
-78 FLKAKPKKEDVI
+78 FLKAKPKKEDI
-90 RFDEINVQDLRDKG
+90 ININEINIQELRDKG
-104 IAETEA
+104 IVETEA

-117 KDRTTAKGNPINLA
+117 KDRLTAKGNPINLA
-131 KLSQIFKKNLNEDF
+131 KLSQIFKKNLNEGF
-145 TYTLL
+145 IYTLL

-157 VIKSFGQTNNI
+157 VIKSYGPTKDI
-168 ESWQASKPIA
+168 ESWQASTPIA
-178 IGLKPVRFVQAVV
+178 IGLKPIRFVQAKV

-198 IINSIWTLASTILLA
+198 IRNSIETLISTILLA

-259 GFIKDYIMDADLQ
+259 GFIKDSIKDADLQ
-272 EMITSSE
+272 EMIDSSE

-332 TIGIHDHREEK
+332 AIGIHDHREEN

-423 LAMVKYAVKAHGGA
+423 LAMVKYAVKAHGGT
-437 IKVVSELGKGSTF
+437 IKVVSELGKSSTF
-450 TFTLPLNEKQQI
+450 TFTLNEKQ
-462 VMGKEQDKTL
+462 

>member
-1 MKKYYCITILALLIV
+1 MKKYYCITILALLVV
-16 TLLQGYNVSLQYKD
+16 TLLQGYNVSLQYKE
-30 YIYNETDKINSA
+30 YTYKEIDKINSA
-42 LRISVDIEYA
+42 LKVSVDEEYA
-52 IRAHKS
+52 IRAHQI
-58 YNPNKDGKQRV
+58 YNPHKDGKQRV

-78 FLKAKPKKEDVI
+78 FLKAKPKKEEVI
-90 RFDEINVQDLRDKG
+90 RFDEINIQDLRDRG

-117 KDRTTAKGNPINLA
+117 KDMLTAKGNPINLA
-131 KLSQIFKKNLNEDF
+131 KLSQIFKKNLDENF
-145 TYTLL
+145 AYTLL

-157 VIKSFGQTNNI
+157 TIKSHGPTKDI
-168 ESWQASKPIA
+168 DSWQASKPIA

-228 YKEDLLRNREV
+228 NKEDLLRNREV

-259 GFIKDYIMDADLQ
+259 GFIKDCIKDADLQ

-305 NKEQIDI
+305 NKEQVDI
-312 IELTKQAQEQIDIN
+312 IELTQQAQEQIDTN

-332 TIGIHDHREEK
+332 AIGIHDHREEN

-423 LAMVKYAVKAHGGA
+423 LAMVKYAVKAHGGT

-450 TFTLPLNEKQQI
+450 TFTLPLN
-462 VMGKEQDKTL
+462 

>member
-1 MKKYYCITILALLIV
+1 MII
-16 TLLQGYNVSLQYKD
+16 TLLQGYNISLQHKN
-30 YIYNETDKINSA
+30 YIFNETDKINSE
-42 LRISVDIEYA
+42 LKVTVDEEYA
-52 IRAHKS
+52 IRA
-58 YNPNKDGKQRV
+58 YQNYTQYKDGKQRL
-69 YYKQMSEED
+69 YYKDMSEED
-78 FLKAKPKKEDVI
+78 FLKAKPKKEDI
-90 RFDEINVQDLRDKG
+90 ININEINIQELRDKG
-104 IAETEA
+104 IVETEA

-117 KDRTTAKGNPINLA
+117 KDRLTAKGNPINLA
-131 KLSQIFKKNLNEDF
+131 KLSQIFKKNLNEGF
-145 TYTLL
+145 IYTLL

-157 VIKSFGQTNNI
+157 TIKSYGPTKDI
-168 ESWQASKPIA
+168 ESWQASTPIA
-178 IGLKPVRFVQAVV
+178 IGLKPIRFVQAKVNR
-191 DITPSSF
+191 TPSSF

-213 LIIVFCVGYQMTAIR
+213 LIIIFCVGYQMTAIR

-259 GFIKDYIMDADLQ
+259 GFIKDYIKDADLQ

-279 RQIKNLANTIK
+279 RQIKNLTNTIK

-305 NKEQIDI
+305 NKEQVDI
-312 IELTKQAQEQIDIN
+312 IELTQQAQEQIDTN

-332 TIGIHDHREEK
+332 AIGIHDHREEN
-343 ALVYADKYLIENV
+343 APVYADKYLIGNV

-371 ANVEV
+371 ANVDV

-423 LAMVKYAVKAHGGA
+423 LAMVKYAVKAHGGT
-437 IKVVSELGKGSTF
+437 IKVVSEPGKGSTF
-450 TFTLPLNEKQQI
+450 TFTLPLN
-462 VMGKEQDKTL
+462 

>member
-1 MKKYYCITILALLIV
+1 MKKYYCITILAIIII
-16 TLLQGYNVSLQYKD
+16 TLLQGYNISLQHKN
-30 YIYNETDKINSA
+30 YIFNETDKINSE
-42 LRISVDIEYA
+42 LKVTVDEEYA
-52 IRAHKS
+52 IRA
-58 YNPNKDGKQRV
+58 YQNYTQYKDGKQRL
-69 YYKQMSEED
+69 YYKDMSEED
-78 FLKAKPKKEDVI
+78 FLKAKPKKEDI
-90 RFDEINVQDLRDKG
+90 ININEINIQELRDKG
-104 IAETEA
+104 IVETEA

-117 KDRTTAKGNPINLA
+117 KDRLTAKGNPINLK

-145 TYTLL
+145 SYTLL

-157 VIKSFGQTNNI
+157 VIKSYGQTKDI
-168 ESWQASKPIA
+168 ETWQASKPIG
-178 IGLKPVRFVQAVV
+178 IGLKPIRFVQAKV

-198 IINSIWTLASTILLA
+198 IINSIETLISTILLA

-228 YKEDLLRNREV
+228 NKEDLLRNREV

-259 GFIKDYIMDADLQ
+259 GFIKDYIKDADLQ

-305 NKEQIDI
+305 NKEQVDI

-332 TIGIHDHREEK
+332 AIGIHDHREEK

-423 LAMVKYAVKAHGGA
+423 LAMVKYAVKAHGGT

-450 TFTLPLNEKQQI
+450 TFTLPLN
-462 VMGKEQDKTL
+462 

>member
-1 MKKYYCITILALLIV
+1 MII
-16 TLLQGYNVSLQYKD
+16 TLLQGYNISLQHKN
-30 YIYNETDKINSA
+30 YIFNETDKINSE
-42 LRISVDIEYA
+42 LKVTVDEEYA
-52 IRAHKS
+52 IRAYQK
-58 YNPNKDGKQRV
+58 YAQYKDGKQRL
-69 YYKQMSEED
+69 YYKDMSEED
-78 FLKAKPKKEDVI
+78 FLKAKPKKEDI
-90 RFDEINVQDLRDKG
+90 ININEINIQELRDKG
-104 IAETEA
+104 IVETEA

-117 KDRTTAKGNPINLA
+117 KDRLTAKGNPINLK

-145 TYTLL
+145 SYTLL

-157 VIKSFGQTNNI
+157 VIKSYGQTKDI
-168 ESWQASKPIA
+168 ETWQASKPIA
-178 IGLKPVRFVQAVV
+178 IGLKPIRFVQAKV

-198 IINSIWTLASTILLA
+198 IRNSIETLISTILLA

-228 YKEDLLRNREV
+228 YKEDLLMNREV

-259 GFIKDYIMDADLQ
+259 GFIKDSIKDADLQ
-272 EMITSSE
+272 EMIDSSE

-332 TIGIHDHREEK
+332 AIGIHDHREEN

-423 LAMVKYAVKAHGGA
+423 LAMVKYAVKAHGGT

-450 TFTLPLNEKQQI
+450 TFTLPLNEKQ
-462 VMGKEQDKTL
+462 

>member
-1 MKKYYCITILALLIV
+1 MKKYYCITILAFIII
-16 TLLQGYNVSLQYKD
+16 TLLQGYSISLQHKN
-30 YIYNETDKINSA
+30 YIFNETDKINSV
-42 LRISVDIEYA
+42 LRVTVDEEYA
-52 IRAHKS
+52 IRA
-58 YNPNKDGKQRV
+58 YQNYTQYKDGKQRL
-69 YYKQMSEED
+69 YYKDMSEED
-78 FLKAKPKKEDVI
+78 FLKAKPKKEDI
-90 RFDEINVQDLRDKG
+90 ININEINIQELRDKG
-104 IAETEA
+104 IVETEA

-117 KDRTTAKGNPINLA
+117 KDRLTVKGNPINLA
-131 KLSQIFKKNLNEDF
+131 KLSQIFKKNLDEDF
-145 TYTLL
+145 SYTLL

-157 VIKSFGQTNNI
+157 VIKCYGQTKDI

-178 IGLKPVRFVQAVV
+178 IGLKPIRFVQAKMN
-191 DITPSSF
+191 ITPSSF
-198 IINSIWTLASTILLA
+198 IINSIETLISTILLA

-259 GFIKDYIMDADLQ
+259 GFIKDCIKDADLQ
-272 EMITSSE
+272 EMIASSE

-305 NKEQIDI
+305 NKEQVDI
-312 IELTKQAQEQIDIN
+312 IELTQQAQEQIDIN

-332 TIGIHDHREEK
+332 AIGIHDHREEN

-423 LAMVKYAVKAHGGA
+423 LAMVKYAVKAHGGT
-437 IKVVSELGKGSTF
+437 IKVMSELGKGSTF
-450 TFTLPLNEKQQI
+450 TFTLPLN
-462 VMGKEQDKTL
+462 

>member
-1 MKKYYCITILALLIV
+1 MKKYYCITILAIIII
-16 TLLQGYNVSLQYKD
+16 TLLQGYNISLQHKN
-30 YIYNETDKINSA
+30 YIFNETDKINSE
-42 LRISVDIEYA
+42 LKVTVDEEYA
-52 IRAHKS
+52 IRA
-58 YNPNKDGKQRV
+58 YQNYTQYKDGKQRL
-69 YYKQMSEED
+69 YYKDMSEED
-78 FLKAKPKKEDVI
+78 FLKAKPKKEDI
-90 RFDEINVQDLRDKG
+90 ININEINIQELRDKG
-104 IAETEA
+104 IVETEA

-117 KDRTTAKGNPINLA
+117 KDRLTAKGNPINLA
-131 KLSQIFKKNLNEDF
+131 KLSQIFKKNLNEGF
-145 TYTLL
+145 IYTLL

-157 VIKSFGQTNNI
+157 TIKSYGPTKDI
-168 ESWQASKPIA
+168 ESWQASTPIA
-178 IGLKPVRFVQAVV
+178 IGLKPIRFVQAKV

-198 IINSIWTLASTILLA
+198 IRNSIETLISTILLA

-228 YKEDLLRNREV
+228 NKEDLLRNREV

-259 GFIKDYIMDADLQ
+259 GFIKDYIKDADLQ
-272 EMITSSE
+272 ETITSSE

-305 NKEQIDI
+305 NKEQVDI
-312 IELTKQAQEQIDIN
+312 IELTQQAQEQIDIN

-332 TIGIHDHREEK
+332 AIGIHDHREEK

-376 NIKQDEHFTIIS
+376 NIKQNEHFTIIS

-394 GIDKKYQ
+394 GIEKKYQ

-423 LAMVKYAVKAHGGA
+423 LAMVKYAVKAHGGT
-437 IKVVSELGKGSTF
+437 IKVVSEPGKGSTF
-450 TFTLPLNEKQQI
+450 TFTLPLN
-462 VMGKEQDKTL
+462 